1 MWIRFEL
8 KAPSV
13 YLLTHVQHAVQND
26 LLHFVLAVLCNMI
39 FASLRCSRGFFGWGI
54 IGTVR
59 RSVWSLNNA
68 TPLRFPASL
77 FGHLALMGPYS
88 SLFTMY
94 LSLSIQPLSL
104 SAFYSKANLAQAAR
118 FFSRVLFPIELKWL
132 NRIPLPAL
140 FGQFLTFI
148 PQIRHKSTAQKDR
161 GSHNTKVLQT
171 FECCKPS
178 REFYFDGL
186 FQQR

>member
-104 SAFYSKANLAQAAR
+104 SAFYSKANLAQAAH
-118 FFSRVLFPIELKWL
+118 FFFACTVSHWAKVAKPHSITCAVWAVSDFY
-132 NRIPLPAL
+132 
-140 FGQFLTFI
+140 
-148 PQIRHKSTAQKDR
+148 STDKAQV
-161 GSHNTKVLQT
+161 NCTK
-171 FECCKPS
+171 
-178 REFYFDGL
+178 G
-186 FQQR
+186 

>member
-1 MWIRFEL
+1 
-8 KAPSV
+8 
-13 YLLTHVQHAVQND
+13 
-26 LLHFVLAVLCNMI
+26 
-39 FASLRCSRGFFGWGI
+39 
-54 IGTVR
+54 
-59 RSVWSLNNA
+59 
-68 TPLRFPASL
+68 
-77 FGHLALMGPYS
+77 
-88 SLFTMY
+88 MY

-104 SAFYSKANLAQAAR
+104 SAFYSKANLAQAAH

-186 FQQR
+186 FQQRYRYQQLGVSPRMKSCGASTETAQVCLLKCHCKHANHFILLLNNTLHAERKYLQSSY